1 MAKDFRVV
9 GGNDGLETT
18 LATIASATV
27 IEAGDLVGFGSAT
40 GICTKAVAAD
50 TAVAYAPYGSASGET
65 KIEISKGNDFM
76 LEGTTDADFAV
87 TDKGILCDLVGTTT
101 LLIDIGTSST
111 DVFQVDAS
119 ENAGTDSSKLNVR
132 VKINKLLI

>member
-1 MAKDFRVV
+1 MDFKVV

-18 LATIASATV
+18 LATIDTATV

-50 TAVAYAPYGSASGET
+50 TAVAFAPNGSADGET

-76 LEGTTDADFAV
+76 LEGTTDANFAV
-87 TDKGILCDLVGTTT
+87 TDKGISCDLVGTTT
-101 LLIDIGTSST
+101 LLIDIGISST

-119 ENAGTDSSKLNVR
+119 ENAGTAASKLNVR
-132 VKINKLLI
+132 VKINKPLI

>member
-1 MAKDFRVV
+1 V
-9 GGNDGLETT
+9 GGNNGLETI
-18 LATIASATV
+18 LATVGTATV
-27 IEAGDLVGFGSAT
+27 IEAGDLVALASGVVV
-40 GICTKAVAAD
+40 KAGAAD
-50 TAVAYAPYGSASGET
+50 TTVSYCPYGSADGEV
-65 KIEISKGNDFM
+65 IVEISKGNDFM
-76 LEGTTDADFAV
+76 LEGTTDANFAV

-132 VKINKLLI
+132 VKINKPLI